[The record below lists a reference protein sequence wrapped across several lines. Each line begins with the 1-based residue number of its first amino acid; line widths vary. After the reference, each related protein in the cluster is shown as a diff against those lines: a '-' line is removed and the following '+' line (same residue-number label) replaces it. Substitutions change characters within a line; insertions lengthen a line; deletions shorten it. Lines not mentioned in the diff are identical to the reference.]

1 MAASKPPTD
10 ASQRVSDPASLE
22 ILERAQAGGVSTAFS
37 RVDDQPTPCRF
48 GTQGQCCRL
57 CHMGPCRITAKAPRG
72 VCGADAHTIVARNF
86 LREVAGGT
94 AAHSDHG
101 RHLVLLLRSV
111 ARGEG
116 GDYAIRD
123 EAALRRA
130 AAAWGL
136 EHEGREVQELAL
148 ELTGLWLEDFARQE
162 SSLVTTGLAPEARQ
176 GLWRRRELEPGG
188 IDRMVVE
195 SMHRTT
201 MGVDHDHRSLLM
213 HAFRTALADGWG
225 GSRIATAASDILF
238 GTPSP
243 VLSRA
248 NLGVLAH
255 DAVNVVVH
263 GHEPALSEMLA
274 AASLDPSIRAAAQ
287 AAGAPGGVN
296 LAGICCTANEV
307 LMRHGVA
314 VAGNFLQQE
323 LAVLTGAV
331 EMMIIDVQCCMPS
344 LPEVAAAYHT
354 RVISTA
360 EIARTVGAEHAP
372 FDIRQAWEA
381 AKALLLRAVDAYGER
396 DPAKVYIPD
405 HQQPLVAGFSV
416 PAIETMLGGTYR
428 ASFRPLNDAIMQN
441 RILGVV
447 GIVGCSNPR
456 DKVDAF
462 TNALTLRLLAENV
475 LILQTGCAAIASAK
489 AGLLAPEAALE
500 HAGPGLRE
508 VCETVGMPPVLHM
521 GSCVDNSRLL
531 EAATRVVREGGLGD
545 DISQVPVVGVAP
557 EWMSE
562 KAVAIGCYFVASGID
577 VVLGRPFHTGG
588 SDRVTA
594 FLEQETQE
602 LFGASFHDCPDV
614 DQAAERVLELLH
626 RRREALGIHQAAE
639 RKLMDM
645 ADRRG
650 LDTADPT
657 PAHRGCKPHAH

>member
-1 MAASKPPTD
+1 MASSKPPTEPS
-10 ASQRVSDPASLE
+10 ARVSDAASLE
-22 ILERAQAGGVSTAFS
+22 ILERAEVSGTSTAFS
-37 RVDDQPTPCRF
+37 RVHDQPAPCRF
-48 GTQGQCCRL
+48 GTQGICCRL
-57 CHMGPCRITAKAPRG
+57 CHMGPCRITTKAPQG
-72 VCGADAHTIVARNF
+72 VCGADAETIVARNF

-116 GDYAIRD
+116 GDYGIRD
-123 EAALRRA
+123 EAALHRA
-130 AAAWGL
+130 ALAWGVDPAD
-136 EHEGREVQELAL
+136 RELMAVAL
-148 ELTGLWLEDFARQE
+148 ELSELWLAEFARQE
-162 SSLVTTGLAPEARQ
+162 SSLGTLALAPEPRQ
-176 GLWRRRELEPGG
+176 GLWQRHHVAPTG

-225 GSRIATAASDILF
+225 GSRIATAVSDILF

-243 VLSRA
+243 VRSRS

-274 AASLDPSIRAAAQ
+274 AASLDPSIREAAHE
-287 AAGAPGGVN
+287 AGAPGGIN

-307 LMRHGVA
+307 LMRHGIA

-331 EMMIIDVQCCMPS
+331 DMMIIDVQCCMPS

-354 RVISTA
+354 RVVSTA
-360 EIARTVGAEHAP
+360 EIARTVGAEQAS
-372 FDIRQAWEA
+372 FDVKRAWEA
-381 AKALLLRAVDAYGER
+381 AKDLLLRAIDSYRQR
-396 DPAKVYIPD
+396 DPAKVYIPV
-405 HQQPLVAGFSV
+405 HQEPLVAGFSV
-416 PAIETMLGGTYR
+416 PAIEYMLGGTFR
-428 ASFRPLNDAIMQN
+428 ASFRPLNDAIIQN
-441 RILGVV
+441 RIKGVV

-462 TNALTLRLLAENV
+462 TNALTRRLLAEDV

-489 AGLLAPEAALE
+489 AGLLTPETALE
-500 HAGPGLRE
+500 AAGPGLRE

-531 EAATRVVREGGLGD
+531 EAATRVVMEGGLGD
-545 DISQVPVVGVAP
+545 DLSQVPVVGVAP

-577 VVLGRPFHTGG
+577 VVLGRPFNIGG
-588 SDRVTA
+588 SAAVTE
-594 FLEQETQE
+594 FLEQEAADI
-602 LFGASFHDCPDV
+602 FGASFHTEQDPEAAAQRILALL
-614 DQAAERVLELLH
+614 QA
-626 RRREALGIHQAAE
+626 RREKLGIHKVAE

-650 LDTADPT
+650 IEGAAPT
-657 PAHRGCKPHAH
+657 HRGCSPHGH